1 MYFCGLFIQN
11 EILLRKT
18 FGLRIHKEGRKML
31 ISFLLAL
38 IVINTACYF
47 WMGAYFVTTL
57 AASSVLMIF
66 FTNFFRNPK
75 RIFQTD
81 NPYDIVAPADGKIVV
96 IEPVF
101 EHEIL
106 HRECLQVSIFMSV
119 TDVHANWYPFEGKV
133 THYQHQNGRYQAAF
147 LPKSSQ
153 ENERSSIVV
162 KADVN
167 GQEVLLRQIA
177 GALARRIVTY
187 AYKGKKCHL
196 NEHMGFIKF
205 GSRVDLY
212 FPADSV
218 EMCCKIGDHVKG
230 NQNIIARF
238 KQPEA

>member
-1 MYFCGLFIQN
+1 MKKPLGI
-11 EILLRKT
+11 
-18 FGLRIHKEGRKML
+18 RIHKEGRKML
-31 ISFLLAL
+31 AYFFLILL
-38 IVINTACYF
+38 LINTACYF
-47 WMGAYFVTTL
+47 WMGAYFVTTI
-57 AASSVLMIF
+57 AISAVLMIF

-75 RIFQTD
+75 RIVSIE

-101 EHEIL
+101 EDEIL

-147 LPKSSQ
+147 LPKSSK
-153 ENERSSIVV
+153 ENERSSIVI
-162 KADVN
+162 KASVN
-167 GQEVLLRQIA
+167 GEEVLIRQIA

-187 AYKGKKCHL
+187 AYKGKTCHL
-196 NEHMGFIKF
+196 NEHLGFIKF

-218 EMCCKIGDHVKG
+218 EMCCKIGDHVNG
-230 NQNIIARF
+230 NKHIIARF
-238 KQPEA
+238 KKDSDA

>member
-1 MYFCGLFIQN
+1 MKKPLGI
-11 EILLRKT
+11 
-18 FGLRIHKEGRKML
+18 RIHKEGRKML
-31 ISFLLAL
+31 ACFFLILL
-38 IVINTACYF
+38 LINTACYF
-47 WMGAYFVTTL
+47 WMGAYFVTTI
-57 AASSVLMIF
+57 AISAVLMIF

-75 RIFQTD
+75 RIVSIE

-101 EHEIL
+101 EDEIL

-147 LPKSSQ
+147 LPKSSK
-153 ENERSSIVV
+153 ENERSSIVI
-162 KADVN
+162 KASVN
-167 GQEVLLRQIA
+167 GEEVLVRQIA

-187 AYKGKKCHL
+187 AYRGKKCHL
-196 NEHMGFIKF
+196 NEHLGFIKF

-218 EMCCKIGDHVKG
+218 EMCCKIGDHVNG
-230 NQNIIARF
+230 NKHIIARF
-238 KQPEA
+238 KKDSDA

>member
-1 MYFCGLFIQN
+1 
-11 EILLRKT
+11 
-18 FGLRIHKEGRKML
+18 
-31 ISFLLAL
+31 
-38 IVINTACYF
+38 
-47 WMGAYFVTTL
+47 
-57 AASSVLMIF
+57 
-66 FTNFFRNPK
+66 
-75 RIFQTD
+75 
-81 NPYDIVAPADGKIVV
+81 
-96 IEPVF
+96 
-101 EHEIL
+101 
-106 HRECLQVSIFMSV
+106 
-119 TDVHANWYPFEGKV
+119 
-133 THYQHQNGRYQAAF
+133 
-147 LPKSSQ
+147 KSSQ